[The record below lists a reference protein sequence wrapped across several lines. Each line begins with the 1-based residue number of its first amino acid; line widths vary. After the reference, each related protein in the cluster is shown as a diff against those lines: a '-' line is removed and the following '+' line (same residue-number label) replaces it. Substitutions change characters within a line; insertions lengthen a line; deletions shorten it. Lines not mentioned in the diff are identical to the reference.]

1 MPVLHVQ
8 HVTTYRYR
16 RPVGFGEHRMM
27 FRPRDSVDQRIVSW
41 SVDISPVPV
50 TLRSIPDAF
59 GNVVTL
65 AGFNQRA
72 RELRVENRLVI
83 DHNATVPEEKH
94 IAPYARIWPFTYD
107 LDDMEDLG
115 RVMQRHYPD
124 PEHKVD
130 SWARSLLAG
139 AATTTLDLLVAINN
153 EIRRGFT
160 YCARYEEGVQQPA
173 RTLALRAGTCR
184 DYAVLMMEAV
194 RALGMAAR
202 FVTGYIYSPSS
213 RVPGSGQ
220 PGQGSALDHDDAH
233 EGSGATHAWVEVF
246 VPGAGWI
253 DFDPTNGIVGSRD
266 LIRVASVRDPNQA
279 IPLAGTWTGF
289 PADSLGMT
297 VCVRVVAAAAIPD
310 GEDASSTTWAGGA
323 AARAGPLDAD
333 ILQLPSRER
342 SATQSAT
349 ARPGPIRGREAVNP

>member
-1 MPVLHVQ
+1 MPVLSVQ

-27 FRPRDSVDQRIVSW
+27 FRPRDSVDQRIIAW
-41 SVDISPVPV
+41 SVDISPAPA

-59 GNVVTL
+59 GNIVTL
-65 AGFNQRA
+65 ARFDKRS
-72 RELRVENRLVI
+72 RELRVENRLVV
-83 DHNATVPEEKH
+83 DHDPTRPEAAH
-94 IAPYARIWPFTYD
+94 LAPYARSWPFTYD

-130 SWARSLLAG
+130 AWARGFLAG
-139 AATTTLDLLVAINN
+139 PTPSTFELLVAMTN

-160 YCARYEEGVQQPA
+160 YCARYEEGVQAPA

-202 FVTGYIYSPSS
+202 FVTGYIYAPASEGKSN
-213 RVPGSGQ
+213 Q
-220 PGQGSALDHDDAH
+220 
-233 EGSGATHAWVEVF
+233 GSGATHAWVEVF
-246 VPGAGWI
+246 VPGAGWL
-253 DFDPTNGIVGSRD
+253 DFDPTNAIVGSRD

-297 VCVRVVAAAAIPD
+297 VCVHVSVDPDGGMADAGDAEIVQLRNREQPFAQPTGARPDAIRAVAA
-310 GEDASSTTWAGGA
+310 
-323 AARAGPLDAD
+323 
-333 ILQLPSRER
+333 
-342 SATQSAT
+342 
-349 ARPGPIRGREAVNP
+349 RP

>member
-1 MPVLHVQ
+1 
-8 HVTTYRYR
+8 
-16 RPVGFGEHRMM
+16 MM

-41 SVDISPVPV
+41 SVDISPVPFM
-50 TLRSIPDAF
+50 LRSIPDAF

-83 DHNATVPEEKH
+83 DHNAIIPEERH
-94 IAPYARIWPFTYD
+94 VAPYARVWPFTYD

-130 SWARSLLAG
+130 AWARSFLAG
-139 AATTTLDLLVAINN
+139 PATSTLDLLVAINN
-153 EIRRGFT
+153 AIRRGFT
-160 YCARYEEGVQQPA
+160 YCARHEEGVQQPA

-202 FVTGYIYSPSS
+202 FVTGYIHSPSS
-213 RVPGSGQ
+213 RPPGAGQ
-220 PGQGSALDHDDAH
+220 LGQGPAPDHDAAH
-233 EGSGATHAWVEVF
+233 EGGGATHAWVEVF

-297 VCVRVVAAAAIPD
+297 VRVRVVAAAAMPD
-310 GEDASSTTWAGGA
+310 DGDAPPTAPAGDE
-323 AARAGPLDAD
+323 AARQGPGHAD
-333 ILQLPSRER
+333 IVQLPSRER
-342 SATQSAT
+342 SAAQSAA
-349 ARPGPIRGREAVNP
+349 ARPGPIRGREAANP

>member
-1 MPVLHVQ
+1 MPVLSVQ

-27 FRPRDSVDQRIVSW
+27 FRPRDSADQRLVSW
-41 SVDISPVPV
+41 SVEIAPAPVL
-50 TLRSIPDAF
+50 LRSVADAF

-65 AGFNQRA
+65 ARFKERA
-72 RELRVENRLVI
+72 PELRVENRLVV
-83 DHNATVPEEKH
+83 DHTPTAPEAAQL
-94 IAPYARIWPFTYD
+94 APYARTWPFTYD

-130 SWARSLLAG
+130 SWARSLLSGSASTPTF
-139 AATTTLDLLVAINN
+139 ALLATMTD

-160 YCARYEEGVQQPA
+160 YCPRHEEGVQDPA

-202 FVTGYIYSPSS
+202 FVTGYIYTPAGEG
-213 RVPGSGQ
+213 RMN
-220 PGQGSALDHDDAH
+220 QG
-233 EGSGATHAWVEVF
+233 GGATHAWVEVF

-266 LIRVASVRDPNQA
+266 LIRVASVRDPLQA

-289 PADSLGMT
+289 PADSLSMT
-297 VCVRVVAAAAIPD
+297 VSVRVGADPAAEAGQAEIVRLRGRDRSGPVA
-310 GEDASSTTWAGGA
+310 T
-323 AARAGPLDAD
+323 RAE
-333 ILQLPSRER
+333 PSR
-342 SATQSAT
+342 SALTGQ
-349 ARPGPIRGREAVNP
+349 